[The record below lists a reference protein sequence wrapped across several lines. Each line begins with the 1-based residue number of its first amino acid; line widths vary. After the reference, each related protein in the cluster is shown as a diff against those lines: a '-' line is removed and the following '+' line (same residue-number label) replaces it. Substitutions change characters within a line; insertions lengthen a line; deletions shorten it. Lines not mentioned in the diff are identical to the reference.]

1 MSGQTQFIDLFCT
14 CVGGKMRS
22 QIKDETRRSFSQP
35 LGQRIR
41 LITLMDYAYNYT
53 RPLKSRNLK
62 IKAQ

>member
-1 MSGQTQFIDLFCT
+1 MSGQTQFIDLFYT

-22 QIKDETRRSFSQP
+22 QIKDETRNKKKFSQP

-53 RPLKSRNLK
+53 
-62 IKAQ
+62 